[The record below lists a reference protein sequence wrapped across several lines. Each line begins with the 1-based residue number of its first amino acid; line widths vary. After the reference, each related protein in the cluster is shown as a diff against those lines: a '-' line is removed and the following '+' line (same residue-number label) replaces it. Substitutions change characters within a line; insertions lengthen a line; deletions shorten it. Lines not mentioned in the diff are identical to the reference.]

1 MRRAAPAHS
10 YGVLVSELR
19 PDREREQGG
28 ERMSRIS
35 AVLLDLAGELVLSI
49 LVVSV
54 LIAALFSYLLLR
66 GAPL

>member
-1 MRRAAPAHS
+1 
-10 YGVLVSELR
+10 
-19 PDREREQGG
+19 
-28 ERMSRIS
+28 MSRIS